1 MYFYELVKAQKLLLL
16 NVPHNNR
23 FTFFKMSALYKELRV
38 LLFFMK
44 TEAHKNDP
52 SKILS
57 TYKVEICGQV

>member
-1 MYFYELVKAQKLLLL
+1 
-16 NVPHNNR
+16 
-23 FTFFKMSALYKELRV
+23 MSALYEELRV

-44 TEAHKNDP
+44 TEVHKNDP